1 MNKFKIGDKVRIKDK
16 TGYTYGISEETLK
29 KLRKLK
35 DIYTIESI
43 RSGDK
48 ISFYTLKEERFGLSF
63 FEDML
68 EKANYT
74 YGDLKKAPIGTKI
87 TFQNG
92 YLIKFDKERVYG
104 VINGI
109 YYNGRL
115 DYIILFMKG
124 KVTDERFGKI
134 IKIEEPIYT
143 TVYESKAE
151 ILDEAEKRYL
161 RRVIRPF
168 KNRVRGIEKIS
179 YSVEE
184 EFITIIVKDDGD
196 INLPTFKRNTM
207 YKEMEP
213 NKEYTL
219 EELGL

>member
-16 TGYTYGISEETLK
+16 TGYTYGISEETLEKLK
-29 KLRKLK
+29 KLKN
-35 DIYTIESI
+35 IWTIESI

-48 ISFYTLKEERFGLSF
+48 ISFYTLKEERTGLSF

-109 YYNGRL
+109 YYNGKI
-115 DYIILFMKG
+115 DYIILFLKG

-134 IKIEEPIYT
+134 IKIEEPIYQ
-143 TVYESKAE
+143 TVYEHKEE

-161 RRVIRPF
+161 RGVIRPF
-168 KNRVRGIEKIS
+168 RDKVIYICKTDNSNGKE
-179 YSVEE
+179 Y
-184 EFITIIVKDDGD
+184 
-196 INLPTFKRNTM
+196 INVDLDHDALLLPDFKSNTM
-207 YKEMEP
+207 YKGMKLE
-213 NKEYTL
+213 KKYTL

>member
-74 YGDLKKAPIGTKI
+74 YGDLKKAPIRTKI

-109 YYNGRL
+109 YYNGNI
-115 DYIILFMKG
+115 DYIILFLKG

-134 IKIEEPIYT
+134 IKIEEPIYQ
-143 TVYESKAE
+143 TVYEHKEE

-161 RRVIRPF
+161 KAVIRPF
-168 KNRVRGIEKIS
+168 RARMKYIMKEDINYATKEYIRIDLGREM
-179 YSVEE
+179 
-184 EFITIIVKDDGD
+184 
-196 INLPTFKRNTM
+196 INLPKFDSGSM
-207 YKEMEP
+207 YKGMKL
-213 NKEYTL
+213 NKGYTL

>member
-1 MNKFKIGDKVRIKDK
+1 MNKFKVGDKVKLVSMKNEDSSYKKYLGKIFTIKQAGCVAVTFK
-16 TGYTYGISEETLK
+16 EATEENIAPYYYNLQK
-29 KLRKLK
+29 V
-35 DIYTIESI
+35 
-43 RSGDK
+43 
-48 ISFYTLKEERFGLSF
+48 EE
-63 FEDML
+63 
-68 EKANYT
+68 YT

-109 YYNGRL
+109 YYNGKI
-115 DYIILFMKG
+115 DYIILFLKG

-134 IKIEEPIYT
+134 IKIEEPIYQ
-143 TVYESKAE
+143 TVYEHKEE

-161 RRVIRPF
+161 RGVIRPF

>member
-1 MNKFKIGDKVRIKDK
+1 MNKFRIGDKVRIKDK
-16 TGYTYGISEETLK
+16 TGYTYGICEETLK
-29 KLRKLK
+29 EMRKLK
-35 DIYTIESI
+35 NIWTIESI
-43 RSGDK
+43 RPGDK
-48 ISFYTLKEERFGLSF
+48 ISFYTLKEERTGLCF

-74 YGDLKKAPIGTKI
+74 YEDLKKSPIGTKI

-109 YYNGRL
+109 YYNGNI
-115 DYIILFMKG
+115 DYIILFLKG

-134 IKIEEPIYT
+134 IKIEEPIYQ
-143 TVYESKAE
+143 TVYEHKEE
-151 ILDEAEKRYL
+151 ILYEAEKRYL
-161 RRVIRPF
+161 KAVIRPF